1 MVLPSAFGLQPKHL
15 FWRLFMTGRAL
26 RVLVIED
33 SEDDLRLLLR
43 ALRHG
48 GYAPEFERVE
58 TAAAMRTA
66 LAEKEWDI
74 IISDHTLPEF
84 SGLAALE
91 VLKESGL
98 DLPFILVSGIVG
110 EEMAVRAMKAGAHDF
125 IMKENYARLEPA
137 IERELREVTVRRE
150 RRQAEENLRRAHEEL
165 EVRVRERTAELNSA
179 NETLRASRVAALN
192 LMEDAVIARRE
203 AEETSDRLRIE
214 IAERERAEEELRAS
228 NEELTR
234 FNSAAVDR
242 ELRMIELKEE
252 VNELCGRVGEEP
264 RYPLEFERDY
274 EL

>member
-1 MVLPSAFGLQPKHL
+1 
-15 FWRLFMTGRAL
+15 MTDKPL
-26 RVLVIED
+26 RVLVVED
-33 SEDDLRLLLR
+33 SEDDVRLLLR

-48 GYAPEFERVE
+48 GYTPEFERVE

-74 IISDHTLPEF
+74 IISDHSLPEF
-84 SGLAALE
+84 SGLAALD
-91 VLKESGL
+91 VLRESGL
-98 DLPFILVSGIVG
+98 DLPFILVSGIIG
-110 EEMAVRAMKAGAHDF
+110 EEKAVSAMKAGAHDF

-137 IERELREVTVRRE
+137 IERELREATVRQE
-150 RRQAEENLRRAHEEL
+150 RRRAEEDLRRAHEEL
-165 EVRVRERTAELNSA
+165 EVRVSERTAELNSA

-214 IAERERAEEELRAS
+214 IAERKRAEKELRES

-252 VNELCGRVGEEP
+252 VNELYGRVGEKP
-264 RYPLEFERDY
+264 RYPLEFGRET
-274 EL
+274 EG